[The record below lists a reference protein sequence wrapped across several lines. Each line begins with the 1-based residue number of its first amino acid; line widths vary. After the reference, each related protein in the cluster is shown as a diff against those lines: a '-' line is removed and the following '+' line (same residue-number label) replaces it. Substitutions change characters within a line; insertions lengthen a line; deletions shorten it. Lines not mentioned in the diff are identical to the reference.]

1 MGVECEDIVVN
12 NNNSKKGGDETVVIV
27 SYKTQSYLMRHCDC
41 VLSNTKI
48 ASYKFIIY
56 DKYI

>member
-41 VLSNTKI
+41 VL
-48 ASYKFIIY
+48 
-56 DKYI
+56 